1 MQSSTDAGNDG
12 TRKYTAQQ
20 QQQSVGAAGA
30 GAAAAAAAASPGATN
45 NQTTSFTINGSNP
58 QQQTHTPSKN
68 PFKQQLDNNP
78 QQNGSNEQDCG
89 IMGLGKEQQ
98 QQQQQQ
104 LPPHQQQQSYG
115 TRQMTTGG
123 QPPPDQYRQEDPRAA
138 GSWSAA
144 KSWMVSWRGS
154 NRLVLVI
161 VAIALLLDNML
172 LTTVVPIIP
181 EFLYDIRHPDAPLDS
196 YPRTPLTLNTPPTPT
211 QQPCPCDGNG
221 NEAAPVPFESS
232 TLSPEENETYYR
244 ELEKRHNEL
253 VGETVEVGLLFA
265 SKAIVQLLV
274 NPIVGPLTHRIG
286 YSIPMFAGFVI
297 MFLSTL
303 IFAFGRS
310 YLVLFIARALQGI
323 GSSCSS
329 VSGMGML
336 ADRFTDDKERGNA
349 MGIALGGLALGVL
362 IGPPF
367 GGVMYEFVG
376 KSAPFLVLAAL
387 ALGDGLLQLFM
398 LQPSIQKAESEEP
411 PSLKSLISD
420 PYILIAA
427 GAITFANMGIAMLEP
442 SLPLWMVDN
451 MGATR
456 WEQGVAFLPASISY
470 LIGTNLFGPL
480 GHKIGRWFAACL
492 GLVIIGACLIFIPMA
507 TSITHLIIPNA
518 GLGFAIGMVDSSMMP
533 ELGYLVD
540 IRHSA
545 VYGSVYA
552 LGDVAFCVGFAVGP
566 ALSGSLVKTIGFE
579 WMLFGIAIL
588 CFLYAPLLTFLK
600 NPPTS
605 DEKKV
610 RMAREEAAAAAAEAA
625 ANSSIGQI
633 TASCPAI
640 MHGSVADSGKANEA
654 FESERL

>member
-1 MQSSTDAGNDG
+1 MQSTDTGG
-12 TRKYTAQQ
+12 ELRQQ
-20 QQQSVGAAGA
+20 HNTS
-30 GAAAAAAAASPGATN
+30 SNATTN
-45 NQTTSFTINGSNP
+45 SAKTGINETTTSFTTTNTPNSTALNND
-58 QQQTHTPSKN
+58 TPSKN
-68 PFKQQLDNNP
+68 PFKQQLS
-78 QQNGSNEQDCG
+78 QR
-89 IMGLGKEQQ
+89 QQ
-98 QQQQQQ
+98 QQQQPNNQNGHSDAAHNAERGSNFGGILGVGAATTPSNNDHKMTSPSGNGSGQ
-104 LPPHQQQQSYG
+104 AGAAGGGSGPPI
-115 TRQMTTGG
+115 
-123 QPPPDQYRQEDPRAA
+123 PPPDHSRQEDYRAA
-138 GSWSAA
+138 GSWAA
-144 KSWMVSWRGS
+144 FKNWMIGWRGS
-154 NRLVLVI
+154 RRLVLVI

-196 YPRTPLTLNTPPTPT
+196 FPRTPLTIHTPPPPT
-211 QQPCPCDGNG
+211 QCPCLKDG
-221 NEAAPVPFESS
+221 EAIPTYDVS
-232 TLSPEENETYYR
+232 TLSPEENETFYR
-244 ELEKRHNEL
+244 ELEERHQEL

-265 SKAIVQLLV
+265 SKAFVQLLV

-297 MFLSTL
+297 MFVSTI

-336 ADRFTDDKERGNA
+336 ADRYTDDKERGNA

-367 GGVMYEFVG
+367 GGIMYEFIG
-376 KSAPFLVLAAL
+376 KSAPFLVLSVL

-398 LQPSIQKAESEEP
+398 LQPSIQKAETEP
-411 PSLKSLISD
+411 PTLKALISD

-427 GAITFANMGIAMLEP
+427 GSITFANMGIAMLEP

-451 MGATR
+451 MGSSR

-470 LIGTNLFGPL
+470 LVGTNLFGPL

-492 GLVIIGACLIFIPMA
+492 GLVIIGGCLIMIPMA

-552 LGDVAFCVGFAVGP
+552 LGDVAFCMGFAVGP
-566 ALSGSLVKTIGFE
+566 ALSGTLVKTIGFE

-588 CFLYAPLLTFLK
+588 CFLYAPLLTLLK
-600 NPPTS
+600 NPPTRE
-605 DEKKV
+605 EKKV
-610 RMAREEAAAAAAEAA
+610 G
-625 ANSSIGQI
+625 SVDDV
-633 TASCPAI
+633 TAVQATSPAI
-640 MHGSVADSGKANEA
+640 LQDGLVNTAY
-654 FESERL
+654 ESERL

>member
-1 MQSSTDAGNDG
+1 MQSSTDAGNG
-12 TRKYTAQQ
+12 GPRKHTQSTAPQKQ
-20 QQQSVGAAGA
+20 PEISE
-30 GAAAAAAAASPGATN
+30 
-45 NQTTSFTINGSNP
+45 TTSFTISATNS
-58 QQQTHTPSKN
+58 QQQPSPGGPASSTPSKN
-68 PFKQQLDNNP
+68 PFKQQLDSN
-78 QQNGSNEQDCG
+78 QQNGNVDQDCG
-89 IMGLGKEQQ
+89 ILGV
-98 QQQQQQ
+98 
-104 LPPHQQQQSYG
+104 G
-115 TRQMTTGG
+115 R
-123 QPPPDQYRQEDPRAA
+123 QPPAPPPPTYQSQAYGGRQAPPPADQYREEDPRAA

-196 YPRTPLTLNTPPTPT
+196 FPRTPLSSVVPPLPT
-211 QQPCPCDGNG
+211 PCPCNKDGS
-221 NEAAPVPFESS
+221 EAAPPEI
-232 TLSPEENETYYR
+232 TTISPEENETYYR
-244 ELEKRHNEL
+244 ELERHNEL

-265 SKAIVQLLV
+265 SKAFVQLLV

-297 MFLSTL
+297 MFLSTI

-310 YLVLFIARALQGI
+310 YLVLFVARALQGI

-376 KSAPFLVLAAL
+376 KSAPFLILAAL

-398 LQPSIQKAESEEP
+398 LQPSIQKAETEP

-492 GLVIIGACLIFIPMA
+492 GLIIIGGCLIFIPMA

-566 ALSGSLVKTIGFE
+566 ALSGSLVKSIGFK

-588 CFLYAPLLTFLK
+588 CFMYAPLLTLLK

-610 RMAREEAAAAAAEAA
+610 RMAREAAEAAAAAATASAHEL
-625 ANSSIGQI
+625 

-640 MHGSVADSGKANEA
+640 MHGTSIPDPNPEAGRTNEA
-654 FESERL
+654 YESERL